1 MLHAL
6 KNDLT
11 SCYCTFFYHP
21 HLTPGTMSV
30 QVHVCTR
37 EWCTTQE
44 TAGMTDATSA
54 ASVTT
59 RWRACTLV
67 LTGQS
72 FRRLF
77 AGVTSSSF
85 SSSSRSMQ
93 PHFFFRLVCCL
104 FWLWCPCVFMTLT
117 LRPSDQIVCCLFWL
131 WCPCVFMT
139 LTLRPSDQIVCCS
152 FWLWCPCVFMTLTLR
167 PSDQI
172 VCCLFWLWCP
182 CVFMTLTLRPSDQ
195 IVCCLFWL
203 WCPCVFMT
211 LTLRPSVIDSWALDL

>member
-1 MLHAL
+1 MYMVKIIITMSRGGGGSKGQLKCNFNSYDNNILYAL

-11 SCYCTFFYHP
+11 SCYCTFFCHP

-72 FRRLF
+72 FGRLF
-77 AGVTSSSF
+77 AGLTSSSS

-93 PHFFFRLVCCL
+93 PHFLFRLVCCL

-117 LRPSDQIVCCLFWL
+117 LRPS
-131 WCPCVFMT
+131 
-139 LTLRPSDQIVCCS
+139 
-152 FWLWCPCVFMTLTLR
+152 
-167 PSDQI
+167 
-172 VCCLFWLWCP
+172 
-182 CVFMTLTLRPSDQ
+182 
-195 IVCCLFWL
+195 
-203 WCPCVFMT
+203 
-211 LTLRPSVIDSWALDL
+211 VIDRRVLDL